1 VPTPATA
8 VEILS
13 KPRPLYTEE
22 ARRLRIEG
30 EVLLEVLFTASGHAR
45 VERILSGL
53 GHGLDEA
60 ATASATQIQ
69 FRPALRAGQPI
80 DQTAIVHITFQL
92 AY

>member
-1 VPTPATA
+1 LPAPATD

-22 ARRLRIEG
+22 ARELRIEG
-30 EVLLEVLFTASGHAR
+30 EVLLEVIFTASGNIR
-45 VERILSGL
+45 VEHILRGL

-60 ATASATQIQ
+60 ATASATQIR
-69 FRPALRAGQPI
+69 FRPALSGGHPI
-80 DQTAIVHITFQL
+80 DRTAIVHITFQL